1 MQDDANMLDA
11 EMMAE
16 LDVAEMEL
24 DGLWGEWTPTTTED
38 AERLAEQVRALD
50 ESLKD

>member
-1 MQDDANMLDA
+1 MQDDANTLDA
-11 EMMAE
+11 ELMAE

-24 DGLWGEWTPTTTED
+24 DGLWGEWRETTTED
-38 AERLAEQVRALD
+38 AEQLAEQVRALN